1 MGNYFSKLINYEN
14 ELQIT
19 FDIYPSINYGKSS
32 NNNNNLLEQNIL
44 FKKYI
49 KKKIQRSIY
58 KISDIQTKIVE
69 NSFKINCNVNLTE
82 NKIYYKISMYI
93 NFIMPPHY
101 TNTKNENNNNI
112 KMITYNLLEKTI
124 IDRFSVDIDKKINI
138 KIDKTNFI
146 YLDVGSVRNIKIY

>member
-1 MGNYFSKLINYEN
+1 MGNYFSKLIDYEN

-19 FDIYPSINYGKSS
+19 FDIYPSINYEKSS

-58 KISDIQTKIVE
+58 KISDIQTKILE
-69 NSFKINCNVNLTE
+69 NKFKINCNVNLTE
-82 NKIYYKISMYI
+82 NKIYYQISIYI
-93 NFIMPPHY
+93 NFIMPTHY
-101 TNTKNENNNNI
+101 TSTKNENNNNI

-146 YLDVGSVRNIKIY
+146 YLDVGSIRNIKIY

>member
-1 MGNYFSKLINYEN
+1 
-14 ELQIT
+14 
-19 FDIYPSINYGKSS
+19 
-32 NNNNNLLEQNIL
+32 
-44 FKKYI
+44 
-49 KKKIQRSIY
+49 
-58 KISDIQTKIVE
+58 
-69 NSFKINCNVNLTE
+69 
-82 NKIYYKISMYI
+82 MYI